1 MSALHLIVHRACD
14 RHPIGQTAAH
24 LSPEHSTARAFAG
37 SGGASPQSC
46 HCLVDRAAGLEKVV
60 AALLKVNDPEIRWV
74 LDQLQHIR
82 PNRGLSWV
90 GEFWSNDE
98 LHSHVATKM
107 PDMSEDQCS
116 RSLMMMK
123 HFPMDFRDG
132 FRDSLEVS
140 EGKKEAILNKLNQHP
155 SEDENST
162 GGALDDS
169 RDEEGDGSW
178 EQSPP
183 PSPTPP
189 SPPRKTKEPERKRQ
203 KKDKFRMA
211 PEYAPKSKTS
221 ALFNR
226 ESLKGIPEGVRKQLG
241 RWTFAK

>member
-1 MSALHLIVHRACD
+1 MLSLASTLEWQMAQFWLEAALF
-14 RHPIGQTAAH
+14 P
-24 LSPEHSTARAFAG
+24 
-37 SGGASPQSC
+37 C
-46 HCLVDRAAGLEKVV
+46 HIPKQLLVYKLQAMAITMRRAALPGEPWLRLEKVV
-60 AALLKVNDPEIRWV
+60 ATLLKVNDPEIRWV